1 MGCTVTEI
9 QYDRPLHA
17 PNSKVWQNKQLTE
30 NHVAEEWKSISQ
42 NYLPQCDYLLKRS
55 ECATPVGAHAV
66 AATNGRLMMAMLA
79 QHVSH
84 PGALGRDMGAT
95 GLVRGGEK
103 AWCGR
108 SARNSRKF
116 ERFMR

>member
-1 MGCTVTEI
+1 M
-9 QYDRPLHA
+9 RRMR
-17 PNSKVWQNKQLTE
+17 N
-30 NHVAEEWKSISQ
+30 ISWW
-42 NYLPQCDYLLKRS
+42 P
-55 ECATPVGAHAV
+55 AAWP
-66 AATNGRLMMAMLA
+66 ATNGRLMMAMLA

-84 PGALGRDMGAT
+84 PGAVGRDMGAT
-95 GLVRGGEK
+95 GLGRGGEE